1 MNDFSFLRLEPTFN
15 DAKYTRASTAT
26 SIFYLGQIILRPNET
41 YLQTSN
47 TTDGIAF
54 DGNYKVT
61 VVDCND
67 NELLDITNNVAIF
80 EFTTNGL
87 PQISFE
93 ITNIGVDFYAKTVF
107 LKFEHTVSNYVW
119 WTNAINITNYF
130 DNVSSRFDYK
140 NATDAYYQSI
150 CLKCFFSVNDAES
163 NSSEYTTQYG
173 KKVTSRMIATELE
186 QYFFDS
192 IDNFTYRR
200 LNNLLG
206 HNVVYLNGNRV
217 TTKQT
222 LPSKA
227 RVGDTN
233 IFNMDFKVP
242 IDYNETFNYV
252 YQIFNSLDIVELY
265 PQGTYTLDSLNY
277 VLQGEFNRNIVL
289 NTGTIKL
296 FKDNV
301 LFYTFTQDDITL
313 TGNSFEIDLTGIL
326 TDNGV
331 YYVNISSGLFTSVLF
346 SEVYQGITNTT
357 DWTFTI
363 VNAEYDSDDYN
374 NEYLIN

>member
-1 MNDFSFLRLEPTFN
+1 MNDLSFLRLEPIFN

-61 VVDCND
+61 VVDCD
-67 NELLDITNNVAIF
+67 DKELLDITNNVAIF
-80 EFTTNGL
+80 EFTKDGVE
-87 PQISFE
+87 QISFE
-93 ITNIGVDFYAKTVF
+93 ITNIGTDFYAKKVF
-107 LKFEHTVSNYVW
+107 LKFKHTVSNYVW

-130 DNVSSRFDYK
+130 DSTSSRFDYK
-140 NATDAYYQSI
+140 NATDTYYQSI
-150 CLKCFFSVNDAES
+150 VLKCFFSVNDAES

-206 HNVVYLNGNRV
+206 HNVVYINGNRV

-242 IDYNETFNYV
+242 IDYNETFGYF
-252 YQIFNSLDIVELY
+252 YQIFDPLAIVTLY
-265 PQGTYTLDSLNY
+265 PQGNYTLASLNY
-277 VLQGEFNRNIVL
+277 VLQGEFNRNVTL
-289 NTGTIKL
+289 GVGTIKL

-313 TGNSFEIDLTGIL
+313 TDNAFEIDLTGIL
-326 TDNGV
+326 TANGI
-331 YYVNISSGLFTSVLF
+331 YYVNISNGLFTSVF
-346 SEVYQGITNTT
+346 DEVYEGISNNT
-357 DWTFTI
+357 DWLFA
-363 VNAEYDSDDYN
+363 VGDAEYDIDDYN